1 MFQRKNIW
9 KTLIIGFSLLAASF
23 SLYVWQIFRTPNLN
37 TERGAQDFY
46 LLIPTGATYER
57 VLDSLN
63 AHQIIRDQTSFR
75 FLAKLM
81 KYPELVKAGRY
92 RLRPD
97 MANYDA
103 IKLLRSGDQTPVRL
117 TFNTIRLK
125 SDLVHKVG
133 TKFEFDS
140 LAFARQLDDPKATE
154 FYGFTPN
161 TIMAMFLPNTYE
173 VFWNTPLPK
182 LLGRMKSEYDT
193 FWSPVRRE
201 KANKLNLTP
210 IEVSVLASIV
220 EAETKSQ
227 AEKPRVAG
235 VYLNRLRA
243 KMPLQADPTVI
254 YALGDFG
261 IKRLLRR
268 QMLFD
273 SPYNTYVHTGLP
285 PGPINLPDPRS
296 IDAVLDAESHR
307 YLYFCAS
314 PDLNG
319 THIFAQDFA
328 DHLNNAR
335 LYQQALDRMG
345 IKK

>member
-1 MFQRKNIW
+1 MVLILAL
-9 KTLIIGFSLLAASF
+9 LIISF
-23 SLYVWQIFRTPNLN
+23 SYYAWQIFRTPNLN
-37 TERGAQDFY
+37 TESDEDFY
-46 LLIPTGATYER
+46 LLIPTGATYQR

-63 AHQIIRDQTSFR
+63 HHKLINDQTSFR

-92 RLRPD
+92 RLQPD
-97 MANYDA
+97 LGNYDA
-103 IKLLRSGDQTPVRL
+103 IKLLRAGNQTPVRL
-117 TFNTIRLK
+117 TFNNIRLK

-140 LAFARQLDDPKATE
+140 VRFAHMLDDPKTAQ
-154 FYGFTPN
+154 FYGFTPQ
-161 TIMAMFLPNTYE
+161 TILAMFIPNTYE
-173 VFWNTPLPK
+173 VFWTTPADK
-182 LLGRMKSEYDT
+182 LLGRMKTEYDN
-193 FWSPVRRE
+193 FWNPVRRE
-201 KANKLNLTP
+201 QASKLNLSP
-210 IEVSVLASIV
+210 VEVSVLASIV
-220 EAETKSQ
+220 EAETKSA

-243 KMPLQADPTVI
+243 SMPLQADPTVI
-254 YALGDFG
+254 YAIGDFG

-268 QMLFD
+268 QMMFD

-296 IDAVLDAESHR
+296 IDAVLNAESHQ

-319 THIFAQDFA
+319 THLFATNFT
-328 DHLNNAR
+328 DHMANAR
-335 LYQQALDRMG
+335 LYQQALDRLG